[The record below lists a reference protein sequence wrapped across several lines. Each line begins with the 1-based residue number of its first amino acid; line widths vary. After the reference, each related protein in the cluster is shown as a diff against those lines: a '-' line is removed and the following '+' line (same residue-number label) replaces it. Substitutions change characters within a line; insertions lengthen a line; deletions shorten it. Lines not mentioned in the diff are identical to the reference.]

1 VVSNDLIV
9 GDDSESDVGRMK
21 ECRADALSISRN
33 RDGRM
38 GNVLTPLNRIGRL
51 WIPLLVLL

>member
-21 ECRADALSISRN
+21 EWRAAALSISHI

-38 GNVLTPLNRIGRL
+38 ENVLTPLSRIVRL
-51 WIPLLVLL
+51 WHPPLALL